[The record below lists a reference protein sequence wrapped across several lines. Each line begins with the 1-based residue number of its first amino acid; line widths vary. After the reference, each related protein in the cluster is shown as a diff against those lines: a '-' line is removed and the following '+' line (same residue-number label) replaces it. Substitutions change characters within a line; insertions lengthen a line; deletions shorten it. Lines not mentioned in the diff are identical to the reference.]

1 MNLCK
6 KTIFLSIAV
15 ALSVQTN
22 AQRLKASVDKEFKVK
37 NVELD
42 YQGTAPGPMMFF
54 DAKKHG
60 FLKLSISEKVM
71 GAVFDPA
78 TWNVVSDKDIKKLTG
93 MKKQGYVPLQ
103 FSYMEGKPV
112 ALMRKSD
119 DKDVRRIYMLPFDNN
134 FKPIGRRPTY
144 IGRGTPCKVDDLRDK
159 NKILTD
165 PYSKHRGFLSQ
176 LNCSRG
182 EALQFSYLALDA
194 EGKTLFEKK
203 FRVSEDFNNP
213 DGELI
218 VHSEDKAFYVVVHK
232 GAKGRYHES
241 NGLYVITD
249 DKEAPFF
256 PLSISGYVVRDFTA
270 FHGTDDNIHL
280 RGILSTEG
288 NLSISGVFSLVFD
301 VKEQAFTN
309 LNIQQMDGAA
319 LTEALQDKKRLK
331 PKQIDDN
338 APAPEYI
345 ITGTYLDRN
354 QNMYLFAQD
363 IQIETDRVMQVATG
377 EEAIIRHT
385 FKRDIMVM
393 RFDADGKLVF
403 TEIVPSSNVYTN
415 HRPYRGFSFFFHGE
429 DLYVLHPSYDLGIS
443 TYDIEESQI
452 NQPQMLETMNN
463 ELAATIINKEGYGE
477 SRTIFDLK
485 RKYAALDPSH
495 MMYDRRKNRVSVL
508 AKEKKKRTNAILLN
522 VALPEVE
529 SHDEPMVD
537 ATETPSAGEGVDKK
551 NNNSKANPKNR
562 NKQQQQRSRTRGG
575 KDAATEKDQG
585 EVKKEEENTSPR
597 GRSRSRTP
605 RGK

>member
-6 KTIFLSIAV
+6 KVILLSVAV
-15 ALSVQTN
+15 TLSVQSH
-22 AQRLKASVDKEFKVK
+22 AQRLKATVDKEFKVK

-60 FLKLSISEKVM
+60 FLKLSISDKVM

-78 TWNVVSDKDIKKLTG
+78 TWNIVSDKDVKKLTG
-93 MKKQGYVPLQ
+93 LKKQGYAPLQ

-119 DKDVRRIYMLPFDNN
+119 DKDVRRIYMMPFDNN
-134 FKPIGRRPTY
+134 FKPIGRRPIY

-182 EALQFSYLALDA
+182 EALQFSYMALDA

-218 VHSEDKAFYVVVHK
+218 VHSDEKAFYVVVHK
-232 GAKGRYHES
+232 GSKGRYHEG

-249 DKEAPFF
+249 NKEAPFF

-270 FHGTDDNIHL
+270 FHGSDDNIHL

-288 NLSISGVFSLVFD
+288 NLSISGVFSVVFD
-301 VKEQAFTN
+301 VERETFSDV
-309 LNIQQMDGAA
+309 NIQQLDGAA
-319 LTEALQDKKRLK
+319 LSEALKDKKRLK
-331 PKQIDDN
+331 PKQIDDD
-338 APAPEYI
+338 APAPEYM

-363 IQIETDRVMQVATG
+363 IKVETERVMQVATG

-385 FKRDIMVM
+385 FKRDIMVI
-393 RFDADGKLVF
+393 RFDPDGKLVF

-415 HRPYRGFSFFFHGE
+415 HRPHRGYSFFFHGE

-443 TYDIEESQI
+443 TYDTEESPV
-452 NQPQMLETMNN
+452 NQPQMLETLNN

-477 SRTIFDLK
+477 SRTIFDLS
-485 RKYAALDPSH
+485 RKYASLDPSRI
-495 MMYDRRKNRVSVL
+495 MYDRKKNRAFLL
-508 AKEKKKRTNAILLN
+508 AKEKKKRTNAILLG

-529 SHDEPMVD
+529 SHDEPVAD
-537 ATETPSAGEGVDKK
+537 AAETPSTGEGAEKQ
-551 NNNSKANPKNR
+551 NPKTKTNPKGR
-562 NKQQQQRSRTRGG
+562 NKQQQKPSRTKGD

-585 EVKKEEENTSPR
+585 KVKEEGATENPR

-605 RGK
+605 R